1 MTKISYNFIRKAEQ
15 NNFIEIS
22 SCQNLRFKE
31 LEGTSEVLHLS
42 LVFTGE
48 DSETQLAAEATD
60 QGHSGAQGQPQ
71 RAQNTQRPV
80 WPC

>member
-31 LEGTSEVLHLS
+31 LEGTSEILHLS
-42 LVFTGE
+42 LVLPGE
-48 DSETQLAAEATD
+48 DLETQTAGNRSGRPRSLRSPVAATA
-60 QGHSGAQGQPQ
+60 
-71 RAQNTQRPV
+71 
-80 WPC
+80 